1 MRRRP
6 PRSTRTDTLFPYMT
20 LFRSDFTE
28 LSDGAI
34 DTIVEAVGRLPGPEC
49 EIFIAQ
55 VGGAM
60 SHVAPEAT
68 AYPHRGAHFVM
79 NVHTRWREAADDAGC
94 IDWARGLFQAVAPFA
109 TGSAYV
115 NFMPDDET
123 DRIEKVY
130 GANYRR
136 LTEIKK
142 RWDPEN
148 VFRMNQNIRPEG

>member
-1 MRRRP
+1 
-6 PRSTRTDTLFPYMT
+6 
-20 LFRSDFTE
+20 
-28 LSDGAI
+28 
-34 DTIVEAVGRLPGPEC
+34 
-49 EIFIAQ
+49 
-55 VGGAM
+55 M

-123 DRIEKVY
+123 DRLEKVY

-142 RWDPEN
+142 RWDPDDRKSVGRERGCQY
-148 VFRMNQNIRPEG
+148 V